1 MEETFPIPEGTVS
14 PTHVHPPPPKM
25 DSCAPCCFTVFVR
38 LGFLRGGRSVS
49 GDNPFPSPCIS
60 WVRNTGCTD
69 LPRHPFG
76 EFGLNFS
83 WLLCQRERVVPPD
96 SHSLSLSGAVTGKWL
111 LGQGRYFCIW
121 MPPCDRAHDWSL
133 HKSDATSW
141 AAQKT
146 LWGSSMLLFP
156 SRLEY
161 R

>member
-60 WVRNTGCTD
+60 WVRNTGCMD

-76 EFGLNFS
+76 EFGLNSS
-83 WLLCQRERVVPPD
+83 WLLCQRESCPPRFALPFPKW
-96 SHSLSLSGAVTGKWL
+96 SCHWQVTTWPGTIL
-111 LGQGRYFCIW
+111 LY
-121 MPPCDRAHDWSL
+121 L
-133 HKSDATSW
+133 DATMWPS
-141 AAQKT
+141 
-146 LWGSSMLLFP
+146 
-156 SRLEY
+156 SRLEPP
-161 R
+161 RKWCHFLGCSENFVGLLHALVSFSAGI